1 MLISCLSPSRI
12 ALPDGESDA
21 LKVGSNAEQ
30 RSIRT
35 DLAINFMFDSHAYSG
50 KISLTF
56 NRHEEHSLDVR
67 NSQPE
72 LASSGLKRTLYRPRT
87 QIQ

>member
-30 RSIRT
+30 RSIA

-50 KISLTF
+50 KICLTF

-72 LASSGLKRTLYRPRT
+72 LPSSGLKRTLYRSRT